1 MISAAD
7 ANAARRT
14 PMRLHHGVNMPPAER
29 MAFGRLSRRVTARRQ
44 SLAPSHNPMRAQQL
58 GPALRSLRWCPANIP
73 WFSPTGTRWS
83 CAPVDAGRAT
93 SCNAISF
100 DVGCRGV

>member
-7 ANAARRT
+7 ANAARHT
-14 PMRLHHGVNMPPAER
+14 PMRLHRGVNMPPAKR

-58 GPALRSLRWCPANIP
+58 GPAL
-73 WFSPTGTRWS
+73 
-83 CAPVDAGRAT
+83 
-93 SCNAISF
+93 
-100 DVGCRGV
+100 